1 MLSGFSGGTA
11 LMKNL
16 FLVLLLGVA
25 ALAQQPKTTINLPS
39 SKQLTIPAPGDPQP
53 VGSLPLNFALS
64 PDGRYM
70 AVLEDGYGT
79 VQNGIRQGISV
90 IDLSSNAIREF
101 PDARLGRHAR
111 QTFFLGL
118 TFSGDGQHLYA
129 SFASITDPIGKREGS
144 TGNGIAVYRFTDGE
158 VTPERFIP
166 IAPQQLAPGK
176 RLGNVHKQ
184 APKGKAVPYPAGIA
198 LVPGSGGE
206 RLLVADNLSDDALLI
221 EVASGKVLHR
231 FDLSTFSTVPGSYPY
246 AVVVSR
252 DGARAWCSLWNA
264 SSVAELDLN
273 AGRVTRI
280 IPLHKPKSPT
290 APGSHPT
297 AMLLD
302 KSGALFVT
310 LSNTDEVAVIN
321 TFTGKPIAY
330 LSTRLEGQRFGGTYP
345 NALALVEKSKDP
357 YEAYLFVANAGSD
370 AVAAFWLS
378 LQVSDCA
385 LVDACKEPVGGHMGM
400 AAKQL
405 GFIPTE
411 WYPTALG
418 VKGDDLFIASG
429 KSRSTGPNGPPEKDH
444 PYIATLL
451 HGSVARVN
459 IPAAQQDL
467 AALTHEVEESN
478 LMNGRAER
486 VAFKSGAN
494 PIKHVIY
501 IIKENRSYDQVL
513 GDLGIGDGDP
523 SMTLYGASI
532 TPNQH
537 KLARQFG
544 VLDNFYDS
552 GEVSGNGHVWS
563 NAAIT
568 SDFTERTWQIGYRGL
583 ERSYDWEGEVSEEF
597 PLQLGQPDLNEPG
610 TGYLWGNL
618 ARSGKTFRHYGEFV
632 ATVWCDGY
640 QEDQSPQ
647 SGTPLPEDKA
657 RCPRIFIKKGEAL
670 PAMLGDPHG
679 SPSPWPW
686 PVPII
691 AHDIPSKPELRGHF
705 DPHAADFRLDYPDQ
719 LRADEFLSEFN
730 SWVAARTQGKNDL
743 MPSFI
748 NLRLP
753 NDHTA
758 AARSGFG
765 TPAALVA
772 DNDLAV
778 GRVVEAVS
786 HSPYWDDTAI
796 FILEDDAQNGAD
808 HVDAHRSIAFV
819 VSKYAPGTAEQ
830 PYIAHQF
837 YTTVNLIHTMEVLLG
852 LPPMNNNDAQAPV
865 MAPLFAGDGS
875 QPPFVADYS
884 NRDNGLLYKMNPTK
898 GEDAKA
904 SAKMDFSH
912 ADAADTTTVNRILW
926 RAAKGNTPMPAP
938 RHTVIPEHLKS
949 GKDDD

>member
-1 MLSGFSGGTA
+1 
-11 LMKNL
+11 MKNS
-16 FLVLLLGVA
+16 FVVLLFAMA

-39 SKQLTIPAPGDPQP
+39 SKLLTIPAPGDPQP

-64 PDGRYM
+64 PDGRYL

-90 IDLSSNAIREF
+90 IDLSTNEIREF
-101 PDARLGRHAR
+101 PDSRLGRRAR
-111 QTFFLGL
+111 QTYFLGL
-118 TFSGDGQHLYA
+118 AFSADGEHLYA
-129 SFASITDPIGKREGS
+129 SFASISDPVGEKEGS
-144 TGNGIAVYRFTDGE
+144 TGNGIAVYRFKDGE
-158 VTPERFIP
+158 VAPERFIP
-166 IAPQQLAPGK
+166 IAPQQLAPGR
-176 RLGNVHKQ
+176 RLGKVHQ
-184 APKGKAVPYPAGIA
+184 YGPKGKAVPYPAGIA
-198 LVPGSGGE
+198 LVPSAGGD

-221 EVASGKVLHR
+221 DPTSGNVLRR

-252 DGARAWCSLWNA
+252 NGARAWCSLWNA

-273 AGRVTRI
+273 AGKVTRI
-280 IPLHKPKSPT
+280 IPLHKPKSAT

-302 KSGALFVT
+302 KSGILFVT

-321 TFTGKPIAY
+321 TFTGKPVMY
-330 LSTRLEGQRFGGTYP
+330 LSTRLEGQRFGGSYP
-345 NALALVEKSKDP
+345 NALALVEKSKEP
-357 YEAYLFVANAGSD
+357 YEVNLFVANAESD
-370 AVAAFWLS
+370 AVAVFS
-378 LQVSDCA
+378 VDLQVSDCA
-385 LVDACKEPVGGHMGM
+385 LVDACKEPYGSHIGVG
-400 AAKQL
+400 AKLL

-411 WYPTALG
+411 WYPTALA
-418 VKGDDLFIASG
+418 VKGDELFIASG

-451 HGSVARVN
+451 HGSVARVK

-467 AALTHEVEESN
+467 AALTREVEESN
-478 LMNGRAER
+478 LMSGRSQQ
-486 VAFKSGAN
+486 VAFKGGAN

-501 IIKENRSYDQVL
+501 IIKENRTYDQVL
-513 GDLGIGDGDP
+513 GDLGVGDGDP
-523 SMTLYGASI
+523 SLTLYGGAV

-563 NAAIT
+563 NAAIS
-568 SDFTERTWQIGYRGL
+568 SDFTERTWQIGYRGA

-618 ARSGKTFRHYGEFV
+618 ARSSKTYRHYGEFV
-632 ATVWCDGY
+632 ATRWCDGF
-640 QEDQSPQ
+640 QEDQSGATGSPA
-647 SGTPLPEDKA
+647 PEDKQ
-657 RCPRIFIKKGEAL
+657 RCPRTLIKKGEAL
-670 PAMLGDPHG
+670 PATLGEPHG

-686 PVPII
+686 PVPLV
-691 AHDIPSKPELRGHF
+691 AQDIPSKPELRGHF
-705 DPHAADFRLDYPDQ
+705 DPRAADFRLDYPDQ
-719 LRADEFLSEFN
+719 LRADEFLNEFN
-730 SWVAARTQGKNDL
+730 AWVAARKQGKNDL
-743 MPSFI
+743 MPDFI
-748 NLRLP
+748 TLRLP

-758 AARSGFG
+758 AARAGFG
-765 TPAALVA
+765 APAALVA

-808 HVDAHRSIAFV
+808 HVDAHRSIALV
-819 VSKYAPGTAEQ
+819 ASKYAPGSAEQ
-830 PYIAHQF
+830 PYIGHQF
-837 YTTVNLIHTMEVLLG
+837 YTTVNLIHTMEVLIG
-852 LPPMNNNDAQAPV
+852 LPPMNNNDAQAPL
-865 MAPLFAGDGS
+865 MAPMFAGDGS
-875 QPPFVADYS
+875 QPPFNADYS
-884 NRDNGLLYKMNPTK
+884 NRDNGLLYKMNPAK
-898 GEDAKA
+898 GEDATA

-912 ADAADTTTVNRILW
+912 ADAADTATVNRILW
-926 RAAKGNTPMPAP
+926 RAAKGSTPMPAP
-938 RHTVIPEHLKS
+938 RHSVIPERLKS